1 MVSSSLTFLHILWT
15 GSTQSFPKLV
25 SSQSIWSIFWPKT
38 VEKVLEMFKRKITLS
53 VITGLLGALAISG
66 TVFAQEKQSDSTP
79 DNSVNERIAE
89 ILGIERETLDS
100 AIKTARKEYLKAKHY
115 KSLAAMVEA
124 GTITQEQANEIDT
137 WKDNKPEVID
147 RLKELVRENGGVKRH
162 PEANL
167 VEKGVITQAEAD
179 EILAWKDAKPSY
191 LNKLRESLKYRR
203 DMKSPKSR
211 HDRARNQH
219 PDYERPGLSN

>member
-1 MVSSSLTFLHILWT
+1 
-15 GSTQSFPKLV
+15 
-25 SSQSIWSIFWPKT
+25 
-38 VEKVLEMFKRKITLS
+38 MFKRKITLS

-66 TVFAQEKQSDSTP
+66 TVFAQEKQSDSTHH
-79 DNSVNERIAE
+79 NSVNERIAE
-89 ILGIERETLDS
+89 ILGIERETLNS
-100 AIKTARKEYLKAKHY
+100 AIKTARKEYREAKQN
-115 KSLAAMVEA
+115 KSLAEMVEA
-124 GTITQEQANEIDT
+124 GTISQEQANEIDI

-147 RLKELVRENGGVKRH
+147 RLKELVRENGGAKRH

-203 DMKSPKSR
+203 DMKGPKSR
-211 HDRARNQH
+211 NGQAQNQH
-219 PDYERPGLSN
+219 PDYERPSLSS

>member
-1 MVSSSLTFLHILWT
+1 
-15 GSTQSFPKLV
+15 
-25 SSQSIWSIFWPKT
+25 
-38 VEKVLEMFKRKITLS
+38 MFKRKITLS

-89 ILGIERETLDS
+89 ILGVERETLDS
-100 AIKTARKEYLKAKHY
+100 AIKTARKEYREAKQN
-115 KSLAAMVEA
+115 KSLTGMVEA
-124 GTITQEQANEIDT
+124 GTISQEQANEIDT

-203 DMKSPKSR
+203 DMKGPKCR
-211 HDRARNQH
+211 HGQARNHH

>member
-1 MVSSSLTFLHILWT
+1 
-15 GSTQSFPKLV
+15 
-25 SSQSIWSIFWPKT
+25 
-38 VEKVLEMFKRKITLS
+38 MFKRKITLG
-53 VITGLLGALAISG
+53 VITGLLGAFALSG
-66 TVFAQEKQSDSTP
+66 TVFAQEKQSDSTHH
-79 DNSVNERIAE
+79 DSINERIAE
-89 ILGIERETLDS
+89 ILVIERQTLDS
-100 AIKTARKEYLKAKHY
+100 AIKTASKEYLKAKHN

-124 GTITQEQANEIDT
+124 GTISQEQANEIDI

-147 RLKELVRENGGVKRH
+147 RLKKLVRENGGVKRH

-203 DMKSPKSR
+203 DMKGPKSR
-211 HDRARNQH
+211 HGQARNQH

>member
-1 MVSSSLTFLHILWT
+1 
-15 GSTQSFPKLV
+15 
-25 SSQSIWSIFWPKT
+25 
-38 VEKVLEMFKRKITLS
+38 MFKRKITLS

-66 TVFAQEKQSDSTP
+66 TVFAQEGPAGGTTHD
-79 DNSVNERIAE
+79 SVNEQIAE
-89 ILGIERETLDS
+89 ILGIERETLES
-100 AIKTARKEYLKAKHY
+100 AIETARKEYREAKQD
-115 KSLAAMVEA
+115 KNLTAMVEA

-147 RLKELVRENGGVKRH
+147 RLKKLARENGVVKRH

-167 VEKGVITQAEAD
+167 SNLVEKEVITQPEAD

-203 DMKSPKSR
+203 DMKGPKSR
-211 HDRARNQH
+211 YGQERNQH

>member
-1 MVSSSLTFLHILWT
+1 
-15 GSTQSFPKLV
+15 
-25 SSQSIWSIFWPKT
+25 
-38 VEKVLEMFKRKITLS
+38 MFKRKITLS

-89 ILGIERETLDS
+89 ILGVERETLDS
-100 AIKTARKEYLKAKHY
+100 AIKTARKEYREAKHN
-115 KSLAAMVEA
+115 KSLAGMVEA
-124 GTITQEQANEIDT
+124 GTISQEQANEIDT
-137 WKDNKPEVID
+137 
-147 RLKELVRENGGVKRH
+147 
-162 PEANL
+162 
-167 VEKGVITQAEAD
+167 
-179 EILAWKDAKPSY
+179 WKDAKPSY

-211 HDRARNQH
+211 YGQARNQH

>member
-1 MVSSSLTFLHILWT
+1 
-15 GSTQSFPKLV
+15 
-25 SSQSIWSIFWPKT
+25 
-38 VEKVLEMFKRKITLS
+38 MFKRKITLS

-100 AIKTARKEYLKAKHY
+100 AIKTARKEYREAKQN
-115 KSLAAMVEA
+115 KSLARMVEA
-124 GTITQEQANEIDT
+124 GTISQEQANEIDT

-191 LNKLRESLKYRR
+191 LNLSLI
-203 DMKSPKSR
+203 
-211 HDRARNQH
+211 HI
-219 PDYERPGLSN
+219 

>member
-1 MVSSSLTFLHILWT
+1 
-15 GSTQSFPKLV
+15 LV

-38 VEKVLEMFKRKITLS
+38 VEKVLEMFKRKIILG
-53 VITGLLGALAISG
+53 VITGLLGAFALSG

-79 DNSVNERIAE
+79 HDSINERIAE

-100 AIKTARKEYLKAKHY
+100 AIKTAHKEYREAKQN
-115 KSLAAMVEA
+115 KSLAGMVEA
-124 GTITQEQANEIDT
+124 GTISQEQANEIDT
-137 WKDNKPEVID
+137 WKNNKPEVID
-147 RLKELVRENGGVKRH
+147 RLKKLVRENGGVKRH

-167 VEKGVITQAEAD
+167 SNLVEKEVITQAEAD

-211 HDRARNQH
+211 NGQAQNQP